1 MERSD
6 VVKWAEAAV
15 KHAKLREVDEAVG
28 IVATVAGID
37 GVWAQGVDARAAK
50 TELVEVLI
58 DWAALKMEHGD
69 DDIPS
74 IDGVSLYATR

>member
-1 MERSD
+1 M
-6 VVKWAEAAV
+6 KWAEAAAE
-15 KHAKLREVDEAVG
+15 HAKLWEMDEPAGV
-28 IVATVAGID
+28 VATVAGID
-37 GVWAQGVDARAAK
+37 GVWAQGADVRAAK

-74 IDGVSLYATR
+74 IDGVSLYASR

>member
-1 MERSD
+1 M
-6 VVKWAEAAV
+6 KWAEAAAE
-15 KHAKLREVDEAVG
+15 HAKLREIDEPAGV
-28 IVATVAGID
+28 VATVAGID
-37 GVWAQGVDARAAK
+37 GVWAQGSDARAAK

-58 DWAALKMEHGD
+58 DWAALKIEHGD